1 MAVSSKE
8 FLSENDTETVWLC
21 FFCYDYGAN
30 TSAAVDKIAI
40 NQKNYHKCS
49 LCFRVCSTGKKNHH
63 NKKDWLLGQFW
74 RS

>member
-8 FLSENDTETVWLC
+8 FLSENDTETFLVC

-30 TSAAVDKIAI
+30 TSATVDKIVMI
-40 NQKNYHKCS
+40 QKNYHKCS
-49 LCFRVCSTGKKNHH
+49 LCFRVWSTAKKNHH
-63 NKKDWLLGQFW
+63 HKKDWLLGHFW